1 MSILK
6 SFNTGES
13 ALHAHAKRLEVH
25 AKNIANI
32 NTPNYA
38 RKIPVIH
45 SKDDISFCNL
55 LNNMKLDTF
64 STGKIIPDASGGV
77 SFTGIIEDPTPGEL
91 QYAPGHPDADENGF
105 IRRSNVNP
113 MVDMADSILT
123 SRAYEANLAVM
134 GITKSMAQK
143 ATEIGR

>member
-1 MSILK
+1 MSILR
-6 SFNTGES
+6 SFNAGES
-13 ALHAHAKRLEVH
+13 GLHTHARRLEVH

-38 RKIPVIH
+38 RKIPVIV

-55 LNNMKLDTF
+55 LNNMKSDTF
-64 STGKIIPDASGGV
+64 GAGMIPSMSGGV

-105 IRRSNVNP
+105 IRKSNVNP
-113 MVDMADSILT
+113 MIDMADSILT

-143 ATEIGR
+143 AIEIGR